1 MRPLPWRGITP
12 RYRRPSPVIWKF
24 QYAPFA
30 LARYYLAHIDEYFT
44 LFNRCR
50 RDAKRDVA
58 HPHTPFVRFHL
69 EGMRVSINRLHDR
82 VNQIVKALL
91 FQTQVRQ
98 LHDEKQ
104 LNTRQYTIISQLLR
118 SGLLPLA
125 EMRRAPWYQSLYLQL
140 TDKTRQRDLHRLRE
154 LGLVTVDRQERLWP
168 GFVRVQSAP
177 DE

>member
-1 MRPLPWRGITP
+1 
-12 RYRRPSPVIWKF
+12 
-24 QYAPFA
+24 
-30 LARYYLAHIDEYFT
+30 
-44 LFNRCR
+44 
-50 RDAKRDVA
+50 
-58 HPHTPFVRFHL
+58 
-69 EGMRVSINRLHDR
+69 MRVSINRLHDR

>member
-58 HPHTPFVRFHL
+58 HPHTPFVQFHL